1 MNPFIRKICN
11 GAMNWMKSVPNIWNH
26 DEIHIIT
33 DGHDWVVNEVSK
45 SLTKN
50 LMLKKR
56 VRVRVSP
63 FLHFLSGKIIH
74 YNAVSVP
81 NKLQKNKVI
90 MTWYHV
96 NKNDPRLKRIKQ
108 IASRVDLLH
117 TTAESTKAILIQHG
131 FPQEKI
137 RVIPM
142 GIDLEVFTPASTEE
156 RKKTRA
162 SLGIPPNTFVIGS
175 FQKDGDGWS
184 DGMNPKWIKGP
195 DVFCDVVERLAKH
208 MKIHVLLSGPAR
220 GYVKDRLMRASIPF
234 THHFVKEYKEIN
246 TLYQALDVYLIA
258 SRIEGVPMALLE
270 SWATGTPL
278 VSTRVGMVSDV
289 AIDQETAL
297 LADVEDR
304 DKLTAHI
311 LQIYK
316 DPSLRNRLVKNAS
329 EEVQNYDWKILIDR
343 YWNELYKHLL

>member
-1 MNPFIRKICN
+1 MNPFVLKICN
-11 GAMNWMKSVPNIWNH
+11 SVMNWMNSIPNIWNH

-45 SLTKN
+45 SLAKN
-50 LMLKKR
+50 LMQKKR

-63 FLHFLSGKIIH
+63 FFHFLTGKIIH
-74 YNAVSVP
+74 YNAVSVQ
-81 NKLQKNKVI
+81 NTVQKNNVI

-96 NKNDPRLKRIKQ
+96 NKNDPRLKRITQ

-117 TTAESTKAILIQHG
+117 TTAESTKVILTQHG

-142 GIDLEVFTPASTEE
+142 GIDLEMFTQASPED
-156 RKKTRA
+156 RKKTREI
-162 SLGIPPNTFVIGS
+162 LGIPANTFVIGS
-175 FQKDGDGWS
+175 FQKDGDGWG

-195 DVFCDVVERLAKH
+195 DVFCDVVERLAKQIQ
-208 MKIHVLLSGPAR
+208 IHVLLSGPAR
-220 GYVKDRLMRASIPF
+220 GYVKNRLARANIPF

-278 VSTRVGMVSDV
+278 VSTRVGMVSDA
-289 AIDQETAL
+289 AIDQQTAL

-311 LQIYK
+311 LQIFK
-316 DPSLRNRLVKNAS
+316 DPFTRVQLVKNAS
-329 EEVQNYDWKILIDR
+329 KEVQNYDWNILIER
-343 YWNELYKHLL
+343 YWNELYKHFL